1 MLDKIELNFDFLKNQ
16 QAELE
21 KKFKDLINKDKGNLE
36 NLELRLVLKEISKEV
51 NQIKCKDYQ
60 TINLREKQTL

>member
-16 QAELE
+16 QTELE

-36 NLELRLVLKEISKEV
+36 NLEIKLVLQEVQKEINK
-51 NQIKCKDYQ
+51 IKN
-60 TINLREKQTL
+60 IILS